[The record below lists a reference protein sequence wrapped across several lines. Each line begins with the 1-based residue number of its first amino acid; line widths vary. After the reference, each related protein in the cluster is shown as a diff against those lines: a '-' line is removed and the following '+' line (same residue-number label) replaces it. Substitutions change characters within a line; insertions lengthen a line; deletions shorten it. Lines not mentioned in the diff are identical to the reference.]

1 MLPPYSI
8 KKEVLLMKL
17 KQVNINND
25 LKAYALNHIEDEY
38 NAYVERLKQK
48 NVDTII
54 ESAYETTI
62 KKEIYYML
70 EGKILTMDDD
80 KINAMIK
87 TKYPIDY
94 IYQEWLSM
102 DGGIDEV
109 LEYPMLKSFDNW
121 LDSNEIET
129 DDEMEL

>member
-1 MLPPYSI
+1 
-8 KKEVLLMKL
+8 MKL
-17 KQVNINND
+17 KQVNKNND

>member
-17 KQVNINND
+17 KQVNKNND

-102 DGGIDEV
+102 DGGINEV

-121 LDSNEIET
+121 LDSSEIET

>member
-17 KQVNINND
+17 KQVNKNND